1 LILFVLTIQI
11 FLNIIQTRMEICTL
25 TQKTTLAVG
34 CYKKKYKKPKENNKK
49 KLMLYLKKNK
59 K

>member
-1 LILFVLTIQI
+1 MNSKCF
-11 FLNIIQTRMEICTL
+11 
-25 TQKTTLAVG
+25 
-34 CYKKKYKKPKENNKK
+34 KKKEKVGAYKKPKENNKK